1 MLRLPESPRKRARL
15 IRGVSIGVVLLAI
28 AAVSVRYRNAGH
40 SYATPIDPS
49 KPAVVIREPPHVPAT
64 RAMRR
69 AAEATLA
76 TFARTALIR
85 RDGETSWRLA
95 TPHMR
100 VGTSHREWLTGAL
113 PVVPYP
119 ANGFRTSFSVLRY
132 SYRGV
137 LGYDVTVL
145 PKDSGKGE
153 QRVYACELHDL
164 RGRWLVDFCYP
175 RTSL

>member
-1 MLRLPESPRKRARL
+1 VLRLPESPRKRARL

-95 TPHMR
+95 TPHMTRGDVPPR
-100 VGTSHREWLTGAL
+100 VADGGAAGRPVSGEGLPHR
-113 PVVPYP
+113 VP
-119 ANGFRTSFSVLRY
+119 R
-132 SYRGV
+132 
-137 LGYDVTVL
+137 
-145 PKDSGKGE
+145 
-153 QRVYACELHDL
+153 C
-164 RGRWLVDFCYP
+164 
-175 RTSL
+175 